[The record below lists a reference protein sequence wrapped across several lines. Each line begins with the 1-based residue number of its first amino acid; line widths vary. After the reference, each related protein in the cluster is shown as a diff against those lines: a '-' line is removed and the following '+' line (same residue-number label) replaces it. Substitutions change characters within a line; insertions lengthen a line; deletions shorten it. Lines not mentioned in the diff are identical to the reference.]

1 MIVYKLTNQEMQ
13 TCGGFQWKLGEIKE
27 ASGEG
32 PLCSSGWL
40 HSYEDPLLAVL
51 HNPIHAAINS
61 PRMFTA
67 DTLGGRVLYDL
78 QLKLGS
84 TQLVL
89 LEEIR
94 VPQIT
99 TAQRVAYGILCA
111 LEVCKSDHFTSWA
124 ERWLSGED
132 RSADAAAAAAWR
144 EARAATW
151 ANAAAR
157 AARAV
162 EADAAWSRAAEAAG
176 WAALAA
182 WVARTAAAAA
192 WAATAAAR
200 EANAVGDSLDL
211 SKIAEKAMT
220 YQGELK

>member
-151 ANAAAR
+151 
-157 AARAV
+157 
-162 EADAAWSRAAEAAG
+162 SRAAEAAG

-192 WAATAAAR
+192 WAATGAAR